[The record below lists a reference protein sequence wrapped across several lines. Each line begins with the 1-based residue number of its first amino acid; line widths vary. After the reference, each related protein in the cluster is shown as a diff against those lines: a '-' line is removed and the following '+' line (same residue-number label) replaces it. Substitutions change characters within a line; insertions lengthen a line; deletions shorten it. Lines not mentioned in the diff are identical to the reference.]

1 MWVPKPPPITKVD
14 VEYRR
19 GFEPRRI
26 AFAYTHSDQ
35 PKRTDREGV
44 SYVGSFSVPFLE
56 SVGTIFTV
64 DTGLRLFP
72 SKVSGGFW
80 HSIRSEQDF
89 EKIEKWVKSQG
100 TRIFLRDCLDI
111 SIALDQNLTD
121 NVSGQYT
128 VLGKLESAAKNEP
141 DEDTLSAL
149 MGHYCTA
156 ITNLPGYR
164 DAKYIAA
171 VPPRPD
177 KLYDLPFT
185 LAQRIAN
192 RLGLE
197 NLTLNFNFQNTKG
210 TVKALSVSEKW
221 GAWEQS
227 GLTLARKLDG
237 NPSVI
242 LIDDKYQSGI
252 TIQFVASRLRAA
264 GAGQIFGLCAVKT
277 LRDTDNT

>member
-1 MWVPKPPPITKVD
+1 MWVSKPPPITKLD
-14 VEYRR
+14 VESRR
-19 GFEPRRI
+19 RLEPRRI
-26 AFAYTHSDQ
+26 VFAYIHSDQ
-35 PKRTDREGV
+35 PRRTERKDV
-44 SYVGSFSVPFLE
+44 SFVGSFSVPFPD
-56 SVGTIFTV
+56 SVRLIFEA
-64 DTGLRLFP
+64 DTGLRLF
-72 SKVSGGFW
+72 VGQYGYW
-80 HSIRSEQDF
+80 RSIFSEEEF
-89 EKIEKWVKSQG
+89 SRIAEWVKSQG

-111 SIALDQNLTD
+111 SIALDQNLVD
-121 NVSGQYT
+121 NKSGQYT
-128 VLGKLESAAKNEP
+128 ALGKLESAAKNEP
-141 DEDTLSAL
+141 DENAL
-149 MGHYCTA
+149 AALVEHYCDA
-156 ITNLPGYR
+156 ITNLSGYR
-164 DAKYIAA
+164 DSKYIAA

-185 LAQRIAN
+185 LAQRIAK

-210 TVKALSVSEKW
+210 TVKALSVTEKW
-221 GAWEQS
+221 GAWEQT